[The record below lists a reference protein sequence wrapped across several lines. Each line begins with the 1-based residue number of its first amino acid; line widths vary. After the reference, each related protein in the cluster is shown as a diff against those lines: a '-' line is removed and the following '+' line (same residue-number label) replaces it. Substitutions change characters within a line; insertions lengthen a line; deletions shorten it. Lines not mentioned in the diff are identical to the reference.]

1 MRITN
6 LTQKNKNETSLYQ
19 DPFKIFKYDMDTLFN
34 FFARNTIPSSLN
46 LRFDICDK
54 GKEIVIITDVPGLK
68 EKDIS
73 INLTNDILTIQGEK
87 KREEKQE
94 KDNYYLLERNHGFFS
109 RSLQLPFQANPKD
122 IEANLDK
129 GVLTITIK
137 KLQEDQEKT
146 HKIEV
151 KKS

>member
-19 DPFKIFKYDMDTLFN
+19 DPFKIFKYDMDSLFN

-54 GKEIVIITDVPGLK
+54 GKEIVIITDVPG
-68 EKDIS
+68 
-73 INLTNDILTIQGEK
+73 LTNDILTIQGEK